1 MSQSAA
7 QKKTT
12 IKMPNDSFSSFSK
25 LNNRDKQIDRFQN
38 LFMYV
43 DIDVNISVYLSCENY
58 STLLICDVVII
69 VRPLFIF
76 KY

>member
-1 MSQSAA
+1 
-7 QKKTT
+7 
-12 IKMPNDSFSSFSK
+12 
-25 LNNRDKQIDRFQN
+25 
-38 LFMYV
+38 MYV